1 MDESAS
7 TTMSPDRPVPT
18 SPTPSDPLSAV
29 RSLTVLKLNNPH
41 NTISNEQIFYLVGTA
56 HISRASCD
64 DVRTVIRAVQP
75 DIVMIELCPERRF
88 MLQSSA
94 AIKPTTLNDSI
105 ASWRRGESDLFRALY
120 SWYLYQMA
128 GNLEVSPGEEF
139 RVALT
144 EADAVNAKVRCRV
157 CC

>member
-1 MDESAS
+1 MAG
-7 TTMSPDRPVPT
+7 PT
-18 SPTPSDPLSAV
+18 SPPPSDPLAAV

-41 NTISNEQIFYLVGTA
+41 NTISNEQIYHLVGTA

-64 DVRTVIRAVQP
+64 DVRTVIRAVKP

-94 AIKPTTLNDSI
+94 TLKPTTLNDSI
-105 ASWRRGESDLFRALY
+105 ASWRRGESNLFHALY

-128 GNLEVSPGEEF
+128 GNLEVTPGEEF

-144 EADAVNAKVRCRV
+144 EADAVDAKVQHIAFCV
-157 CC
+157 